1 MPTPAGFHRR
11 ALIIAAGAL
20 SALAIAPVAGIALT
34 QARPSAPAGANRVR
48 DFRLNIN
55 GNGVSEHI
63 LVFNLDQSGQQ
74 PTTWLSVWK
83 QRRDGRWER
92 PQYSRVFGPSPGS
105 SESGLMSVY
114 AGDLNKDGRYEVAVL
129 DFITPSVGE
138 ELTIFRQTRFRGLRF
153 RPLQTIVGDKIAR
166 VPSGPGQASQFAVT
180 IKTNHSPDGRLHLER
195 WAWSRTSQRW
205 TCVSGPA
212 VCVSR

>member
-1 MPTPAGFHRR
+1 MPPPAGIHRR

-20 SALAIAPVAGIALT
+20 SALAIVPVAGIALT

-48 DFRLNIN
+48 DFRLDIDR
-55 GNGVSEHI
+55 NGVNEHI
-63 LVFNLDQSGQQ
+63 LVFNLDQSGQ
-74 PTTWLSVWK
+74 PTTWLSVWNR
-83 QRRDGRWER
+83 RRDGRWER
-92 PQYSRVFGPSPGS
+92 PQYTRVFGPSPGS
-105 SESGLMSVY
+105 RESGLKSVY
-114 AGDLNKDGRYEVAVL
+114 AGDLNKDGRYEVAAL

-138 ELTIFRQTRFRGLRF
+138 ELTIFRQTRVRGLTF
-153 RPLQTIVGDKIAR
+153 RPLQVIVGDRIAR

-180 IKTNHSPDGRLHLER
+180 IKANHSPDGRLHNER
-195 WAWSRTSQRW
+195 WAWTRTRQRW